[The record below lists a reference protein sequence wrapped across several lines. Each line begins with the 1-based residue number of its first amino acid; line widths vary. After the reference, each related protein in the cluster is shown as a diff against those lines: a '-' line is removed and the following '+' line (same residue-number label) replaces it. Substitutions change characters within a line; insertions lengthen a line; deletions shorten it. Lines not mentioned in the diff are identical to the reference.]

1 MAESD
6 MRRPVLLDTDIG
18 SDVDDL
24 LALALLVASP
34 EVDLI
39 GVTTVY
45 GDTVLRAR
53 MTRLVLDQMERGSVP
68 IGIGARETLTGRPIW
83 WAGHEGQGIPGLDR
97 VQLDEGATAAALLHR
112 AASEHQG

>member
-6 MRRPVLLDTDIG
+6 TQRPVLLDTDIG

-24 LALALLVASP
+24 LALTLLVGSP
-34 EVDLI
+34 EVQLI

-53 MTRLVLDQMERGSVP
+53 MTRLVLNQMESRAVP
-68 IGIGARETLTGRPIW
+68 IGIGARETLIGRPVW
-83 WAGHEGQGIPGLDR
+83 WSVHEGQGIPGLEQ
-97 VQLDEGATAAALLHR
+97 VQVD
-112 AASEHQG
+112 